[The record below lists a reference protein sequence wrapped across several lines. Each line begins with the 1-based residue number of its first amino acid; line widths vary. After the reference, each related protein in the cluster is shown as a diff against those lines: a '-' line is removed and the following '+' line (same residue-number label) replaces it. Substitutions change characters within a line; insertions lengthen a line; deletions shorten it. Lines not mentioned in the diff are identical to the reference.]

1 MPSPVTGLHHVTA
14 IAGPA
19 QRHVDFTAGTL
30 GLRLVKQTVNFD
42 DPGTYH
48 LYYADAEARPGSV
61 WTTFPWS
68 SGRAGRV
75 GAGQPTATAY
85 AVPPGAVDRWMEALA
100 EAGYDGFDAPVER
113 FGERVLTVRD
123 PDGLVLEFVEADG
136 VDGQWTAS
144 GVGADRAPGAFHSVT
159 LLSGDAVATARVL
172 ADVFGYEEHGQ
183 EGGRLRLVN
192 PAADRARFVD
202 LDLRDAGPSGRRDQA
217 GRMGVGTVH
226 HVAFRVPTDEA
237 QGEVADRLREVGLT
251 PTDVRDR
258 QYFRSIY
265 VREPGGV
272 LFEVATDGPGFAVDE
287 PADALGRSLKL
298 PPQYEPRRERIEAA
312 LDPLRLPQT
321 VR

>member
-1 MPSPVTGLHHVTA
+1 
-14 IAGPA
+14 
-19 QRHVDFTAGTL
+19 
-30 GLRLVKQTVNFD
+30 
-42 DPGTYH
+42 
-48 LYYADAEARPGSV
+48 
-61 WTTFPWS
+61 
-68 SGRAGRV
+68 
-75 GAGQPTATAY
+75 
-85 AVPPGAVDRWMEALA
+85 
-100 EAGYDGFDAPVER
+100 
-113 FGERVLTVRD
+113 
-123 PDGLVLEFVEADG
+123 
-136 VDGQWTAS
+136 
-144 GVGADRAPGAFHSVT
+144 
-159 LLSGDAVATARVL
+159 
-172 ADVFGYEEHGQ
+172 
-183 EGGRLRLVN
+183 VN